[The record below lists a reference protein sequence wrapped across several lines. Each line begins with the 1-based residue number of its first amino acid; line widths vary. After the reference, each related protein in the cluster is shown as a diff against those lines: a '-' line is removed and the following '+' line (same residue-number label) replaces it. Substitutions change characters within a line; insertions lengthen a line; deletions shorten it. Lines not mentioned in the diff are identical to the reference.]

1 MGHVVAGASL
11 RRSVAPAGGFP
22 LLASP
27 GMTGTTMTSSLNVAH
42 HVDAADTDGDLH
54 LVQRGLTALRLA
66 VGTLLLLTLPVS
78 ERVLGFHVQY
88 AIAVPALALVFAG
101 NVIVAMRTKDRQM
114 RSRTPALSLAL
125 DLLGVFVVLAA
136 SGGAANPWSALFLV
150 HVALAAAILP
160 RPTTVA
166 LSALAATLFLVL
178 FALPSGTCCPSHPT
192 NSAFSTHL
200 YGMWFAFALSA
211 AMIAMFVTRVR
222 NALEARGREIARL
235 RREAEEN
242 TRFRALATLAA
253 GTAHELNTP
262 LGTIAVLAYELNE
275 FQDPLFVEKHAQ
287 AICTQVERC
296 REVITRLQAGTVK
309 RTEIQ
314 PVDVKAVVQ
323 NAITTW
329 QAAHPDAH
337 VQTIVNTDKNIL
349 VALSAADIEA
359 ALGALLDNAWF
370 ASQAVRASEPLV
382 VVFDIDDKGLFI
394 TIEDAGEGI
403 AAPLRDRL
411 GEPFVTT
418 KEPGQGM
425 GLGLWLVR
433 RTIEEA
439 GGKIEISPRSPRGT
453 RVLIRLPEQA
463 S

>member
-1 MGHVVAGASL
+1 MSHVVAGTSL
-11 RRSVAPAGGFP
+11 RRSVAPNVAFP
-22 LLASP
+22 LLASR
-27 GMTGTTMTSSLNVAH
+27 GMTGTTMTSSLDVAH
-42 HVDAADTDGDLH
+42 HVDSADKDGDLH
-54 LVQRGLTALRLA
+54 LVQRGLTALRLT

-78 ERVLGFHVQY
+78 EQVLGFHVQY

-114 RSRTPALSLAL
+114 RSRALALSLAL

-160 RPTTVA
+160 RATTVG
-166 LSALAATLFLVL
+166 LSAFAASLFLVL
-178 FALPSGTCCPSHPT
+178 FALPSGACCPSHPT
-192 NSAFSTHL
+192 NGAFSTHL

-222 NALEARGREIARL
+222 NALEARGREIAKL

-275 FQDPLFVEKHAQ
+275 INNPQFVEKHAR
-287 AICTQVERC
+287 AICSQVERC

-309 RTEIQ
+309 RAAIQ
-314 PVDVKAVVQ
+314 PVDIKAVVQ
-323 NAITTW
+323 NAISTW
-329 QAAHPDAH
+329 QAAHPDAR
-337 VQTIVNTDKNIL
+337 VQTTIKETKNIC
-349 VALSAADIEA
+349 LSLHAADLDA

-370 ASQAVRASEPLV
+370 ASQAVKTSEPLV
-382 VVFDIDDKGLFI
+382 VVFDQDEKGSFI
-394 TIEDAGEGI
+394 AIEDAGEGI

-433 RTIEEA
+433 RTMEEA
-439 GGKIEISPRSPRGT
+439 GGKLDISARAPRGT
-453 RVLIRLPEQA
+453 RVVIRLPEQA
-463 S
+463 T